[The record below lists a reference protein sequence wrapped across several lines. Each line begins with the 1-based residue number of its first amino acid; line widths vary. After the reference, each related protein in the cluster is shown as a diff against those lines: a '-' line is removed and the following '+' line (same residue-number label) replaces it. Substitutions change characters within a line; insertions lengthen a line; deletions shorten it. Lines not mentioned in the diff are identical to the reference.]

1 MTDFRA
7 LCAELLDELQY
18 QTDCTTAEEL
28 QNRARA
34 ALAEPEPEAPTDEQL
49 NILWNCSGAADEYG
63 NHTGNIFEFAR
74 AALARWGKS
83 TSGELQ
89 P

>member
-28 QNRARA
+28 QNRARTALA
-34 ALAEPEPEAPTDEQL
+34 ALAPEVPTDAEL
-49 NILWNCSGAADEYG
+49 YDLADEYNG
-63 NHTGNIFEFAR
+63 EPVASMR

>member
-1 MTDFRA
+1 MTNYKQ
-7 LCAELLDELQY
+7 LCAELSAALEDWQLGGASPEDDADRLLI
-18 QTDCTTAEEL
+18 D
-28 QNRARA
+28 RARA
-34 ALAEPEPEAPTDEQL
+34 ALAAPAPEVPTDAEL
-49 NILWNCSGAADEYG
+49 YDLADEYNG
-63 NHTGNIFEFAR
+63 EPVASMR

>member
-1 MTDFRA
+1 MTNYKQ
-7 LCAELLDELQY
+7 LCAELSAALEDWQLGGASPEDDADRVLI
-18 QTDCTTAEEL
+18 D
-28 QNRARA
+28 RARA
-34 ALAEPEPEAPTDEQL
+34 ALAAKPEPEGEDPTDAEL
-49 NILWNCSGAADEYG
+49 YDLADEYNG
-63 NHTGNIFEFAR
+63 EPVASMR

>member
-28 QNRARA
+28 QNRART
-34 ALAEPEPEAPTDEQL
+34 ALAQPAPEDPTDAEL
-49 NILWNCSGAADEYG
+49 YDLADEYNG
-63 NHTGNIFEFAR
+63 EPVASMR